1 MSLRIFKQIHRTS
14 CSKIP
19 FADFIKFFIWLF
31 DWSPITPHRHFSLK
45 GNITDC
51 TGCNR
56 RGSLGRWR
64 RADCRR
70 ATLSGCQSKRKR
82 YFFSRLLLSFSA
94 LRKRAWKR
102 QHQTCHWWKPGCIV
116 VHKAIAWINV
126 YLWREQKCVKI
137 SKAKFWI
144 KISVRYVHSQKLGK
158 SIAPES

>member
-82 YFFSRLLLSFSA
+82 FCPDAIKLFCSEKESLEEATPDLSLMEAGLHSGAQSHCLNKRLPVE
-94 LRKRAWKR
+94 RTKMC
-102 QHQTCHWWKPGCIV
+102 Q
-116 VHKAIAWINV
+116 
-126 YLWREQKCVKI
+126 
-137 SKAKFWI
+137 
-144 KISVRYVHSQKLGK
+144 GK
-158 SIAPES
+158 SPKLSSELKYQSGMFTLRN